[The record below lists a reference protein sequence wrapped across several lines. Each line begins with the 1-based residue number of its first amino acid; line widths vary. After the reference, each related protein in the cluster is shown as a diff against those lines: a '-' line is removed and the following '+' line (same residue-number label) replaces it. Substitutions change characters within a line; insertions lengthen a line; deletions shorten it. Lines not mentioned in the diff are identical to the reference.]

1 MAVDK
6 NFIVR
11 NGLEVGGNLIWA
23 QAGSGRV
30 GINTTQFEG
39 SNIFQ
44 VAGGIGA
51 TNLTVS
57 QNSIFYNAQVTNGL
71 ILDSAGISIGGTL
84 GKVNQYLRSTG
95 NGVGWADLPISQK
108 FASNYT
114 ANPGQSTFSAT
125 YVIGLVDVF
134 INGVRL
140 TESEYVAVDGAT
152 ISLLNPC
159 FGGENVDI
167 VGQAT
172 IGLGST
178 DAIQGITVLEEGVA
192 VGAAANITSINFVG
206 AAVTAVGLGVGVTVY
221 IDPPLGGNSYW
232 NPIGTTG
239 IQTSRSVAIG
249 TESLSGSE
257 ILRVQGDARI
267 TGILT
272 VGESSITFNGQN
284 NTIGI
289 GTGTVINETGITVG
303 IISATTI
310 TGSLSGAAS
319 SIGVTNTISTTTTY
333 YPAFTSDDG
342 QVRIDKNKFL
352 YQPSSGELKV
362 GSANVSGLTSTRTL
376 SVFSGITGGLTI
388 TGITTINSGRLQ
400 FGTGLENV
408 RIGFNAAPS
417 VTGNSNIA
425 IGDQPLV
432 GVTTGSTNIAIG
444 QYALDTLTG
453 GSRNIAIGERAGR
466 FLTGNN
472 NVIIGRFDGNS
483 NNLDIRTSSNN
494 IVIADGQGNIR
505 QYINS
510 TGRVGFNT
518 FNPVT
523 DFHVIGNSRFAG
535 IVTATAFVG
544 DGSGLTG
551 ISGVGAGVSV
561 IISDTPPVS
570 PTEGGL
576 WYNSNIG
583 RGFVYYN
590 DGDSSQ
596 WVDFSPVGISGTITS
611 GSGVGDS
618 YWRTAGVGIH
628 TLSNVGIGTTN
639 ATSALTVSGSGT
651 FTSNITVSGIAAA
664 TQFALGQ
671 KTSLN
676 DLTSGNY
683 SNTLNVANDL
693 LIYHL
698 NDPVYGRHNHI
709 TIDEYDLYLGT
720 KGETGSSNFYNILV
734 GIHTGNDAYIPNTSY
749 VTLSYGDSGVKLRTL
764 GVGVTITG
772 STFTN
777 DLNVSGIATIGTAVT
792 IYGNTGIVS
801 ATTFYGNVVGSIT
814 DATNL
819 TGGYANASQLNV
831 SGVATISQ
839 GRIQV
844 NASSNIRIGNLPAG
858 SGSGRNIAIGD
869 QVLASLSGG
878 LGRNIGIG
886 ELSYYD
892 TTTGQYNIG
901 IGERA
906 GQKVTTG
913 AYNLILGAYDG
924 NSGNLDIRTSSNNV
938 VIADGQGNI
947 RQYIDPSGNVGI
959 KTTVVTE
966 ALTVAGI
973 VSATSFYGTLNA
985 GQLTGA
991 LPAIDGSALIGVVGS
1006 GSGVIIEDDGT
1017 PIGTAGTINFGPNLT
1032 VVSFASGT
1040 ATVSG
1045 ASSVSAAT
1053 TAYALAG
1060 SPNVSLGNVTAGVV
1074 TASNLTLSGIIT
1086 SSKSGDNGATFD
1098 ATGEAYFIAD
1108 AGINFN
1114 SFLDFKEN
1122 GVLKANVAYSPTNS
1136 GALELNSAV
1145 SNNVVIATGG
1155 GKVGVG
1161 TTIATSKLTV
1171 SGDTLVSGVLTATS
1185 FYGSGANLTSL
1196 PAGQLTGALPAIDG
1210 SALLNVTA
1218 AGTGVVVEDDTV
1230 NVGSA
1235 TTIDFGTGLDVAFSG
1250 GVATITASGGSLQ
1263 SRTTVT
1269 GVTTSIA
1276 NNGIGNTNIT
1286 GFKSY
1291 ALMKVGLSTTG
1302 WLRLYTDSAS
1312 RDADAS
1318 RSQGVDPA
1326 PGSGVIA
1333 EVITTGISTTQII
1346 SPFVMGGN
1354 LDNPADTTIY
1364 ASITNLSGSTQA
1376 ITANLTILQ
1385 LEA

>member
-11 NGLEVGGNLIWA
+11 NGLEVGGTLIWA
-23 QAGSGRV
+23 QAGSGKV

-39 SNIFQ
+39 ANIFQ

-51 TNLTVS
+51 TSLTVA
-57 QNSIFYNAQVTNGL
+57 QNSTLYNTEITNAL
-71 ILDSAGISIGGTL
+71 ILDDAVISIAGTV
-84 GKVNQYLRSTG
+84 GKVNQYVRSTG
-95 NGVGWADLPISQK
+95 SGLAWADLPISQK
-108 FASNYT
+108 FSSNFTAS
-114 ANPGQSTFSAT
+114 PGQVTFAAT

-159 FGGENVDI
+159 FGGENIDI

-178 DAIQGITVLEEGVA
+178 DAIQGITILEEGVA

-221 IDPPLGGNSYW
+221 IDPPLGGGDSYW

-239 IQTSRSVAIG
+239 IHTSRSVAIG
-249 TESLSGSE
+249 TQSLSGSE
-257 ILRVQGDARI
+257 ILRVQGDARV

-319 SIGVTNTISTTTTY
+319 SVTVTNSVSTTTTY
-333 YPAFTSDDG
+333 YPTFTSNNGEILVD
-342 QVRIDKNKFL
+342 QSKLL
-352 YQPSSGELKV
+352 YQPSTGELKA
-362 GSANVSGLTSTRTL
+362 GSVNISGLTSTRTL
-376 SVFSGITGGLTI
+376 SVFSGVTGGLTI

-505 QYINS
+505 QYITS

-518 FNPVT
+518 YNPVS
-523 DFHVIGNSRFAG
+523 DFHVVGNSRFAG

-651 FTSNITVSGIAAA
+651 FSSNLTVSGIAAA

-671 KTSLN
+671 NTSLN

-683 SNTLNVANDL
+683 SNTINVGNDL

-698 NDPVYGRHNHI
+698 NDPVHGRNNNI
-709 TIDEYDLYLGT
+709 ISDEYDLYLGT
-720 KGETGSSNFYNILV
+720 KAETAGSHNYIVLV
-734 GIHTGNDAYIPNTSY
+734 GIHTGNDAYNPNTSY

-777 DLNVSGIATIGTAVT
+777 NLNVSGIATIGTAVT

-839 GRIQV
+839 GRIQAD
-844 NASSNIRIGNLPAG
+844 ASSNLRFGNLPAG

-869 QVLASLSGG
+869 QVLASLSF
-878 LGRNIGIG
+878 
-886 ELSYYD
+886 
-892 TTTGQYNIG
+892 
-901 IGERA
+901 
-906 GQKVTTG
+906 
-913 AYNLILGAYDG
+913 IL
-924 NSGNLDIRTSSNNV
+924 
-938 VIADGQGNI
+938 
-947 RQYIDPSGNVGI
+947 
-959 KTTVVTE
+959 
-966 ALTVAGI
+966 
-973 VSATSFYGTLNA
+973 
-985 GQLTGA
+985 
-991 LPAIDGSALIGVVGS
+991 
-1006 GSGVIIEDDGT
+1006 
-1017 PIGTAGTINFGPNLT
+1017 
-1032 VVSFASGT
+1032 
-1040 ATVSG
+1040 
-1045 ASSVSAAT
+1045 
-1053 TAYALAG
+1053 
-1060 SPNVSLGNVTAGVV
+1060 
-1074 TASNLTLSGIIT
+1074 
-1086 SSKSGDNGATFD
+1086 
-1098 ATGEAYFIAD
+1098 
-1108 AGINFN
+1108 
-1114 SFLDFKEN
+1114 
-1122 GVLKANVAYSPTNS
+1122 
-1136 GALELNSAV
+1136 
-1145 SNNVVIATGG
+1145 
-1155 GKVGVG
+1155 
-1161 TTIATSKLTV
+1161 
-1171 SGDTLVSGVLTATS
+1171 
-1185 FYGSGANLTSL
+1185 
-1196 PAGQLTGALPAIDG
+1196 
-1210 SALLNVTA
+1210 
-1218 AGTGVVVEDDTV
+1218 
-1230 NVGSA
+1230 
-1235 TTIDFGTGLDVAFSG
+1235 
-1250 GVATITASGGSLQ
+1250 
-1263 SRTTVT
+1263 
-1269 GVTTSIA
+1269 
-1276 NNGIGNTNIT
+1276 
-1286 GFKSY
+1286 
-1291 ALMKVGLSTTG
+1291 
-1302 WLRLYTDSAS
+1302 
-1312 RDADAS
+1312 
-1318 RSQGVDPA
+1318 
-1326 PGSGVIA
+1326 
-1333 EVITTGISTTQII
+1333 
-1346 SPFVMGGN
+1346 
-1354 LDNPADTTIY
+1354 
-1364 ASITNLSGSTQA
+1364 
-1376 ITANLTILQ
+1376 
-1385 LEA
+1385 